1 MDYLNSRKQRKK
13 VGSSY
18 SKWSEMI
25 HGIPQGSILGPLLF
39 NIFINDLFFVIEK
52 SDICNFADD
61 NTLYSCGANLKT
73 VLGNLEHDAS
83 KLLYWFKINSMKANP
98 EKFQFMILSK
108 KSYQPQK
115 LSVNTFTID
124 ESDEVELLGLT
135 IDKELNFSKHIDKLC
150 CNAQYKLH
158 ALRRIRKYLSLE
170 KAKMLGNA
178 FIDSQFNYA
187 PLIWMFCRK
196 GLYLKMQK
204 IHHKTLKVIY
214 QSNKTYEELLELRET
229 VSIHQRHLR
238 FLVTEVYKSTSYLN
252 SKFMCSFFTHKEI
265 PYNLRKGQ
273 VLSLPPA
280 RSTYYGTNSVHF
292 RGSLIWNNLPSYI
305 KSSRSVCEFKNN
317 IKNFRNIDYGY

>member
-1 MDYLNSRKQRKK
+1 M
-13 VGSSY
+13 
-18 SKWSEMI
+18 
-25 HGIPQGSILGPLLF
+25 
-39 NIFINDLFFVIEK
+39 
-52 SDICNFADD
+52 
-61 NTLYSCGANLKT
+61 
-73 VLGNLEHDAS
+73 
-83 KLLYWFKINSMKANP
+83 
-98 EKFQFMILSK
+98 
-108 KSYQPQK
+108 
-115 LSVNTFTID
+115 
-124 ESDEVELLGLT
+124 ELLGLT

-150 CNAQYKLH
+150 RNAQYKLH

-214 QSNKTYEELLELRET
+214 QSNKTYEELLELSET

-252 SKFMCSFFTHKEI
+252 PKFMCSFFTHKET

-292 RGSLIWNNLPSYI
+292 RAFLIWTKLPNYI
-305 KSSRSVCEFKNN
+305 KCSRSVCEFKNN
-317 IKNFRNIDYGY
+317 IKNFRDIDCGFLICRT

>member
-1 MDYLNSRKQRKK
+1 M
-13 VGSSY
+13 
-18 SKWSEMI
+18 EPI
-25 HGIPQGSILGPLLF
+25 
-39 NIFINDLFFVIEK
+39 
-52 SDICNFADD
+52 
-61 NTLYSCGANLKT
+61 
-73 VLGNLEHDAS
+73 
-83 KLLYWFKINSMKANP
+83 
-98 EKFQFMILSK
+98 
-108 KSYQPQK
+108 
-115 LSVNTFTID
+115 
-124 ESDEVELLGLT
+124 GLT
-135 IDKELNFSKHIDKLC
+135 IDKKLNFSKHIDKLC
-150 CNAQYKLH
+150 RNAQYKLH

-214 QSNKTYEELLELRET
+214 QSNKTYEELLELSET

-252 SKFMCSFFTHKEI
+252 PKFMCSFFTHKEI

-292 RGSLIWNNLPSYI
+292 RGSLIWNNLPRYI
-305 KSSRSVCEFKNN
+305 KSSRSTV
-317 IKNFRNIDYGY
+317 